1 MDREA
6 FGEQRMIACIL
17 FTSPPAPPLAADY
30 GYIQDPISNRR
41 QGRGRGRGTRRHWL
55 KEAKFQHN
63 RPEKTVNTP
72 TDFHIR
78 PVDPERD
85 FKRLVE
91 LFNAVNS
98 NQVSVSDFEHDYFQ
112 TSHPYRLMVAVGPD
126 HTAIG
131 FTEVIC
137 YPGSLAGH
145 FYLQLIVDPACRRR
159 GVGSQLYED
168 LLAFCVSQGITRLS
182 VFVNQDCPDGLRFSA
197 NRGFVE
203 TNFRVEMVLDLLTFD
218 EQPYIGIIPRLEA
231 KGFFFTSLAALG
243 NTLEARRKLFEI
255 NNLTGLDTPG
265 ETELPWQTFEQF
277 DESVCSQPW
286 YQPAGQLVAIDEST
300 GEFAGMCAVTVYE
313 SSQSAYNLH
322 TGVYRAYRG
331 QGIALA
337 LKLMG
342 IRYALSQG
350 AKIIRT
356 HNKPINAPMLAI
368 NHLLGYRPK
377 PGVYTFEKRFA

>member
-1 MDREA
+1 M
-6 FGEQRMIACIL
+6 
-17 FTSPPAPPLAADY
+17 
-30 GYIQDPISNRR
+30 
-41 QGRGRGRGTRRHWL
+41 
-55 KEAKFQHN
+55 
-63 RPEKTVNTP
+63 NTP

-78 PVDPERD
+78 PAHPERD
-85 FKRLVE
+85 FPRLVE

-98 NQVSVSDFEHDYFQ
+98 NQVSVSDFEHDFFQ
-112 TSHPYRLMVAVGPD
+112 TNYLYRLAVVGMPGN
-126 HTAIG
+126 TVIG
-131 FTEVIC
+131 FSEVIC
-137 YPGSLAGH
+137 YPGSPAGH
-145 FYLQLIVDPACRRR
+145 FYLQLIVDPLYRRR
-159 GVGSQLYED
+159 GAGGRLYED
-168 LLAFCVSQGITRLS
+168 LLAFCVSQGVTRLS

-231 KGFFFTSLAALG
+231 KGFRFTHMAELG

-265 ETELPWQTFEQF
+265 ESELPWQTFEEF

>member
-1 MDREA
+1 M
-6 FGEQRMIACIL
+6 
-17 FTSPPAPPLAADY
+17 
-30 GYIQDPISNRR
+30 
-41 QGRGRGRGTRRHWL
+41 
-55 KEAKFQHN
+55 
-63 RPEKTVNTP
+63 NTP

-78 PVDPERD
+78 PANPKQD
-85 FKRLVE
+85 FPRLAE
-91 LFNAVNS
+91 LFNTVNS
-98 NQVSVSDFEHDYFQ
+98 NPVSVSDFEHDYFQ
-112 TSHPYRLMVAVGPD
+112 TSYLYRLMVAEGPEYK
-126 HTAIG
+126 AIG
-131 FTEVIC
+131 FSEAIC
-137 YPGSLAGH
+137 YPGSPAGH
-145 FYLQLIVDPACRRR
+145 FHLQLIVDPACRRG

-168 LLAFCVSQGITRLS
+168 LLAFCVSQGVSRLT
-182 VFVNQDCPDGLRFSA
+182 VFANQDCPDGLRFA
-197 NRGFVE
+197 MRRGFVE
-203 TNFRVEMVLDLLTFD
+203 TNFRVEMVLDLETFD
-218 EQPYIGIIPRLEA
+218 EHPYDRVIPRLEA
-231 KGFFFTSLAALG
+231 KGFRFTNMAELG
-243 NTLEARRKLFEI
+243 NTLEARRKLFEV

-265 ETELPWQTFEQF
+265 ESELPWQTFEEF
-277 DESVCSQPW
+277 DESICSQPW

-322 TGVYRAYRG
+322 TGVYRVYRD